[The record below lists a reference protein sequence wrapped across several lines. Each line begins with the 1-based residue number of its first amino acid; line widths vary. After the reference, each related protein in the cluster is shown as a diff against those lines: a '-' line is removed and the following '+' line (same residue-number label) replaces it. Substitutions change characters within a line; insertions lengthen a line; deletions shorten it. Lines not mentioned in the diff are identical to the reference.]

1 MEQPCE
7 TQGWI
12 HLPFLA
18 VEFQGNDGIAPL
30 GAGKGAD
37 KHGGVL
43 WTQLELWELWQYWSW
58 ISVGKGSRKCQFL
71 PSHLQAQKGVCPEE
85 REAGPTGNSSGLMLI
100 MRKEVQA
107 LPTTH
112 RSPREG
118 KRALQAPFLLSELG
132 WFRTSFAFP
141 HHELLE
147 CVARAPRGCSRF
159 PI

>member
-71 PSHLQAQKGVCPEE
+71 PSLLICRPSKGFVQRRE
-85 REAGPTGNSSGLMLI
+85 RQDLLG
-100 MRKEVQA
+100 
-107 LPTTH
+107 TH
-112 RSPREG
+112 
-118 KRALQAPFLLSELG
+118 QD
-132 WFRTSFAFP
+132 
-141 HHELLE
+141 
-147 CVARAPRGCSRF
+147 
-159 PI
+159 